1 MSASTVGVN
10 AALIV
15 TGGMTMNREK
25 LEQKL
30 EACMMDFSQNPPLDD
45 GLLLS
50 KTKVLD
56 LIDTATREARIEML
70 KNMKKSLMVA
80 RVNPGLKP
88 LQLPEDARIQQMI
101 ADEFDRNIA
110 ELNQSNTKRNK

>member
-1 MSASTVGVN
+1 MAGEN

-56 LIDTATREARIEML
+56 LIDTATREALEAYIEW
-70 KNMKKSLMVA
+70 S
-80 RVNPGLKP
+80 G
-88 LQLPEDARIQQMI
+88 EDNGVDFQTGKTNV
-101 ADEFDRNIA
+101 DYFLEESD
-110 ELNQSNTKRNK
+110 QSNTKGNK